1 VPPFLV
7 EILSPSS
14 VKHDTIRKRELYE
27 QNGVR
32 EYWIVDIKERTI
44 AQLVLR
50 KKHYVVT
57 ELGESDTIRASVLS
71 GFEMTVGELL
81 GA

>member
-1 VPPFLV
+1 L
-7 EILSPSS
+7 
-14 VKHDTIRKRELYE
+14 RKRALYE
-27 QNGVR
+27 KNGVR
-32 EYWIVDIKERTI
+32 EYWVVDVERRTV
-44 AQLVLR
+44 ARLVLR
-50 KKHYVVT
+50 RKHYVVT